1 MKYENSS
8 NYWKGNN
15 MDKRDTFLIELQT
28 TFDSYIKWAVSE
40 VSLYRKFAREASA
53 QDGIEQRDKYNRPAK
68 NPHLEALLAVSAIED
83 GDLANLERTIKR
95 TADWLK
101 SYEHNYVF
109 NNQSSI
115 NKIRKAVEQMN
126 SIYHI
131 SKAYPDNA
139 IKRTVQLRIDIN
151 GTK

>member
-15 MDKRDTFLIELQT
+15 MNKRDTFLIELQT
-28 TFDSYIKWAVSE
+28 TFDAYTRWAVSE
-40 VSLYRKFAREASA
+40 VSLYRKFAREASEE
-53 QDGIEQRDKYNRPAK
+53 DGIVQKDKNTREK
-68 NPHLEALLAVSAIED
+68 RNPHLEALIAVSAIED
-83 GDLANLERTIKR
+83 GDLANLEKTIKR

-131 SKAYPDNA
+131 SRAYPDNA